1 MNNVF
6 FRQRSKIMDDAAL
19 DDAETSLRNM
29 LRDFLEDTK
38 YSTKQ
43 VRYEL
48 PVLFS
53 TVEPLGLPVL
63 DLLSSL
69 RRHAPGV

>member
-19 DDAETSLRNM
+19 GDAETSLRNM

-48 PVLFS
+48 PVLYS
-53 TVEPLGLPVL
+53 TV
-63 DLLSSL
+63 
-69 RRHAPGV
+69 